1 MSSETLLPPNATAF
15 ERSLEAVVDRSLSV
29 RVPVR
34 DLWSPQDC
42 PLAVLPWLAW
52 SLSIDDWDPDW
63 TEAQKRGA
71 VASAIEVHRSKGTVG
86 AVKRALSVLGY
97 EVEIDED
104 TGQVY
109 TFRVRLMSKVDDIPG
124 PGDLDQAERL
134 VKNTKN
140 VRSHLLS
147 VGTLE
152 RVNTDL
158 ELSVVQLSGE
168 ITQLW
173 PAIIEEVESYPQLRI
188 LSAEQTIETTS
199 VVPFFETQYTGNV
212 AHAVAAVAYLNIKLI
227 AEANH
232 V

>member
-15 ERSLEAVVDRSLSV
+15 ERSLEAAVDRSLSLP
-29 RVPVR
+29 VPVR

-42 PLAVLPWLAW
+42 PLGVLPWLAW
-52 SLSIDDWDPDW
+52 SLSIDDWDPNW

-71 VASAIEVHRSKGTVG
+71 VAAAIEVHRSKGTVG
-86 AVKRALSVLGY
+86 AVKRALAVLGY

-109 TFRVRLMSKVDDIPG
+109 TFRIRLTSTVEDRPG
-124 PGDLDQAERL
+124 PEALDQAERL
-134 VKNTKN
+134 VNKTKN

-152 RVNTDL
+152 RADAAL
-158 ELSVVQLSGE
+158 ELSSVQLSGE

-173 PAIIEEVESYPQLRI
+173 PAIVDEVESAPRLRL

-199 VVPFFETQYTGNV
+199 VVPFFATLYIGNV
-212 AHAVAAVAYLNIKLI
+212 AHAVAAVASFNIKII
-227 AEANH
+227 AVANH